1 MSRRFLPVLAA
12 IVSLLSI
19 SVSAQL
25 SEAARASL
33 TSAQTRGASFLLSRQ
48 QPDGAWMRH
57 PAITALAIMGIADSP
72 EYAKP
77 DVKEKITLA
86 LDFIVKAA
94 QPEGL
99 LADPRDQRSYP
110 VYTTS
115 ICLIALVKFNRPEDQ
130 AVIRR
135 ARDYLLSDDATSAA
149 TGGAAAGIGYG
160 RKTRAD
166 LNNTA
171 WALEALYLTDHLD
184 REPFSQ
190 NPEQAKKA
198 DLAWD
203 KALQFLTHCQNLA
216 ETHQSAWLQSAPAED
231 KGGFIYSPTEALKE
245 DANPQALRSY
255 GSMTYSGLKSLI
267 YAKVSKDDVRV
278 TSALEWIQRF
288 YTLAENPGI
297 GDSGYYYYLHTFG
310 KTLALFGLPTLTDA
324 KGAQHDWRS
333 ELIDAIATRQKSD
346 GSWAND
352 KSGRWMESLPELTTS
367 YVLMTLATIK

>member
-12 IVSLLSI
+12 IVTFLSI
-19 SVSAQL
+19 SASAQL
-25 SEAARASL
+25 SEASRASL
-33 TSAQTRGASFLLSRQ
+33 ISAQTRGASFLLSRQ

-77 DVKEKITLA
+77 EVKEKIAIA

-94 QPEGL
+94 QPDGSL
-99 LADPRDQRSYP
+99 TDPRDQRSYP

-115 ICLIALVKFNRPEDQ
+115 ICLIALVKFNRPADQ

-135 ARDYLLSDDATSAA
+135 ARDYLLSDDATSDA

-184 REPFSQ
+184 REPFSK

-267 YAKVSKDDVRV
+267 YAKVSRDDVRIK
-278 TSALEWIQRF
+278 SALEWIRRF

-333 ELIDAIATRQKSD
+333 ELIDAIATRQKND

-367 YVLMTLATIK
+367 YVLMTLGAIK

>member
-12 IVSLLSI
+12 IVTFLSI
-19 SVSAQL
+19 SASAQL
-25 SEAARASL
+25 SEASRASL
-33 TSAQTRGASFLLSRQ
+33 ISAQTRGASFLLSRQ

-72 EYAKP
+72 EYGKP
-77 DVKEKITLA
+77 EVKEKIAIA

-94 QPEGL
+94 QPDGSL
-99 LADPRDQRSYP
+99 TDPRDQRSYP

-115 ICLIALVKFNRPEDQ
+115 ICLIALVKFNRPADQ

-135 ARDYLLSDDATSAA
+135 ARDYLLSDDATSDA

-184 REPFSQ
+184 REPFSK
-190 NPEQAKKA
+190 NPEQATKA

-267 YAKVSKDDVRV
+267 YAKVSRDDVRIK
-278 TSALEWIQRF
+278 SALEWIRRF

-333 ELIDAIATRQKSD
+333 ELIDAIATRQKND

-367 YVLMTLATIK
+367 YVLMTLGAIK

>member
-12 IVSLLSI
+12 IVTFLSI
-19 SVSAQL
+19 SASAQL
-25 SEAARASL
+25 SEASRASL
-33 TSAQTRGASFLLSRQ
+33 ISAQTRGASFLLSRQ

-94 QPEGL
+94 QPDGSL
-99 LADPRDQRSYP
+99 TDPRDQRSYP

-115 ICLIALVKFNRPEDQ
+115 ICLIALVKFNRPADQ

-135 ARDYLLSDDATSAA
+135 ARDYLLSDDATSDA
-149 TGGAAAGIGYG
+149 TGAGAAGIGYG

>member
-12 IVSLLSI
+12 IVTFLSI
-19 SVSAQL
+19 SASAQL
-25 SEAARASL
+25 SEASRASL
-33 TSAQTRGASFLLSRQ
+33 ISAQTRGASFLLSRQ

-72 EYAKP
+72 EYGKP
-77 DVKEKITLA
+77 EVKEKIAIA

-94 QPEGL
+94 QPDGSL
-99 LADPRDQRSYP
+99 TDPRDQRSYP

-115 ICLIALVKFNRPEDQ
+115 ICLIALVKFNRPADQ

-135 ARDYLLSDDATSAA
+135 ARDYLLSDDATSDA
-149 TGGAAAGIGYG
+149 TGAGAAGIGYG

-184 REPFSQ
+184 REPFSK

-267 YAKVSKDDVRV
+267 YAKVSRDDVRIK
-278 TSALEWIQRF
+278 SALEWIRRF

-333 ELIDAIATRQKSD
+333 ELIDAIATRQKND

-367 YVLMTLATIK
+367 YVLMTLGAIK

>member
-1 MSRRFLPVLAA
+1 MSRFPLAMMMLAA
-12 IVSLLSI
+12 LATLPAT
-19 SVSAQL
+19 AQL
-25 SEAARASL
+25 NETARAKL
-33 TSAQTRGASFLLSRQ
+33 TAAQSRGASFLLSRQ
-48 QPDGAWMRH
+48 QPDGAWMHH
-57 PAITALAIMGIADSP
+57 PAITALAVMGIADAP
-72 EYAKP
+72 EYDRP
-77 DVKEKITLA
+77 EVKEKITMA
-86 LDFIVKAA
+86 LDFIVQAA
-94 QPEGL
+94 QPDGSL
-99 LADPRDQRSYP
+99 TDPRDRRSYP

-115 ICLIALVKFNRPEDQ
+115 ICLIALTRFNRPGDQ

-135 ARDYLLSDDATSAA
+135 ARDYLLSDDAVSDA

-198 DLAWD
+198 DLAWG
-203 KALQFLTHCQNLA
+203 KALQFLTHCQNLSD
-216 ETHQSAWLQSAPAED
+216 THQSAWLKSAPPED
-231 KGGFIYSPTEALKE
+231 KGGFIYSPAEALKE
-245 DANPQALRSY
+245 DATPQALRSY

-278 TSALEWIQRF
+278 KSALEWLQRF

-310 KTLALFGLPTLTDA
+310 KTLDLFDLATVTDA
-324 KGAQHDWRS
+324 KGNQHDWRT
-333 ELIDAIATRQKSD
+333 ELVNTIAARQKDD

-367 YVLMTLATIK
+367 YVLMTLGAIK